1 MNNNILINIWQG
13 LWKQHYFLK
22 EFFSIKKFANLISEN
37 NNAEKTDRNNAVTQG
52 SEEIGNKP
60 PNHSY
65 TKRNLVGLILGPL
78 LFVIILFGFSPTDLG
93 FEAKATLAITAWIA
107 TWWITEAVPI
117 PATALL
123 PIILFP
129 SFGALEAAEVVSS
142 YGNDIIFLFLGGFLI
157 AAAMEKWNLHL
168 RIALTIINF
177 IGVSPNRLVLG
188 FMMATGFLSLWIS
201 NTAATMLMIPI
212 GLAIIAQ
219 AVESFK
225 NEPENTSD
233 LKKFEKSLIF
243 GIGYAATIAGSGT
256 LISGTA
262 NPIFVGQ
269 ANEMFGI
276 EISFGQ
282 LMLVGVPFVAI
293 FIAIAWLYLT
303 RFQFRIKIKAF
314 PGGDQI
320 IKRERDQLGIMR
332 FEEKTVLAVFIFV
345 AFMWISRT
353 FIWDSI
359 LVQITDGMIAM
370 IAVILLFA
378 IPSANKDRRILEWD
392 DTKEIPWGILVLFGG
407 GLAIA
412 AAFSSTGLAEW
423 IGTQLSLLEGVHY
436 LLIFL
441 ITIITVLL
449 LTEITSTTATATL
462 LTPII
467 GTVAVAVGVN
477 PVMLMLAGAF
487 ATNASFMLPVATPPN
502 AIMYGTEK
510 VTMLEMLRVG
520 GILNIIA
527 ALLVFI
533 IATIWAPM
541 VWGMDLLAL

>member
-1 MNNNILINIWQG
+1 
-13 LWKQHYFLK
+13 
-22 EFFSIKKFANLISEN
+22 
-37 NNAEKTDRNNAVTQG
+37 
-52 SEEIGNKP
+52 
-60 PNHSY
+60 
-65 TKRNLVGLILGPL
+65 
-78 LFVIILFGFSPTDLG
+78 
-93 FEAKATLAITAWIA
+93 
-107 TWWITEAVPI
+107 
-117 PATALL
+117 
-123 PIILFP
+123 
-129 SFGALEAAEVVSS
+129 
-142 YGNDIIFLFLGGFLI
+142 
-157 AAAMEKWNLHL
+157 
-168 RIALTIINF
+168 
-177 IGVSPNRLVLG
+177 
-188 FMMATGFLSLWIS
+188 
-201 NTAATMLMIPI
+201 
-212 GLAIIAQ
+212 
-219 AVESFK
+219 
-225 NEPENTSD
+225 
-233 LKKFEKSLIF
+233 
-243 GIGYAATIAGSGT
+243 
-256 LISGTA
+256 
-262 NPIFVGQ
+262 
-269 ANEMFGI
+269 

-293 FIAIAWLYLT
+293 FIAIAWLYLN

-320 IKRERDQLGIMR
+320 IKRERDQRVIMR
-332 FEEKTVLAVFIFV
+332 FEEKTAIAVFIVV

-487 ATNASFMLPVATPPN
+487 ATNASFMLPVAAPPI